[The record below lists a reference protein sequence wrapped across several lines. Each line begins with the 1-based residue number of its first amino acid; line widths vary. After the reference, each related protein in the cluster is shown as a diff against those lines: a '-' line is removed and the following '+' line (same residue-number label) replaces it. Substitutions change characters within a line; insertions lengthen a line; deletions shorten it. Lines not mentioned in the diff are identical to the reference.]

1 MIQNRMHSWFE
12 SKNKDFMS
20 SHQIEKTVQKPKRPL
35 YIEYGS
41 LFSFNGTTIQKY
53 HALNN
58 S

>member
-35 YIEYGS
+35 YIEYGCFRS
-41 LFSFNGTTIQKY
+41 TESKKY
-53 HALNN
+53 LCIE
-58 S
+58 